1 MAWVKEQSKY
11 PFRIVLIDKNKAQK
25 GIYFMK
31 AEQAFITRVYLIQ
44 SYKAK
49 INSDKVKQNFINCKE
64 ELTNRI
70 C

>member
-31 AEQAFITRVYLIQ
+31 AE
-44 SYKAK
+44 
-49 INSDKVKQNFINCKE
+49 
-64 ELTNRI
+64 
-70 C
+70 